1 MQYALFCALAH
12 YTPNATGRRRNMIP
26 KLIVIAG
33 PSEGMTFAINE
44 AEVSVGRELDNQI
57 CLPDLSVSRRHFSI
71 KQDGGQFAL
80 LDHGSLNA
88 TVVNG
93 MPVKRHTLKSGDRI
107 RVGDSLLIFLCEA
120 DQARNSSRLVQFD
133 DARLITK
140 NTVLLRKDDAV
151 DFKPQS
157 SSVDSQPLSR
167 STRDLNALLKISLA
181 INSFR
186 RREAMLEHLLQLIG
200 SVIPADCGAILLA
213 ELTSEADVGA
223 GDFTPVCGWRRKGG
237 LTDPIHIS
245 RTVTERAR
253 NEGVA
258 ILSNDVIRDFDLN
271 DAQSLA
277 ARNISALM
285 AVPLIISDRVQ
296 GVIYLDCS
304 DPSVRFDQD
313 HLQLLRAI
321 AGLAGVALE
330 NLRRVSLLEDENQ
343 RLRAEISIEHDMVG
357 ASPRMREVY
366 QFISK
371 AAPTDATVLIRG
383 ESGTG
388 KELAARAIHL
398 NSPRAPKPFVAINCA
413 ALTET
418 LLESELFGH
427 EKGAFT
433 GAIAQKKGK
442 LEIAQGGAVFLDE
455 LGEMPLTLQSKL
467 LRVLQEHEFE
477 RVGGVRTIKTD
488 IRLVA
493 ATNRNLEQAI
503 KDGRFRE
510 DLYYR
515 LNVIC
520 INLPPLRERR
530 EDITALAHYFAS
542 KYSQKCKRKIVGISP
557 EAMSCLMNYDWPGNV
572 REFENAIER
581 AIVLGS
587 SEIIKMEDLPE
598 AVIESHPVSGPLTGA
613 AAPQNF
619 YEAVNEAKKRLIINA
634 FDRAQGNYTEAAKLL
649 CMHPNHLH
657 RLIRNLNMKA
667 ELKR

>member
-1 MQYALFCALAH
+1 M
-12 YTPNATGRRRNMIP
+12 TP

-33 PSEGMTFAINE
+33 PSEGTTFAITE
-44 AEVSVGRELDNQI
+44 AEVSVGREFDNQI

-71 KQDGGQFAL
+71 REDGGQFHL

-93 MPVKRHTLKSGDRI
+93 MPVKRHQLKSGDRI
-107 RVGDSLLIFLCEA
+107 RVGDSLLIFLYEA
-120 DQARNSSRLVQFD
+120 EHAPDTPTLVQLD

-140 NTVLLRKDDAV
+140 NTLLLRKDDAV
-151 DFKPQS
+151 NLEQRS
-157 SSVDSQPLSR
+157 SLPDSAPLSR
-167 STRDLNALLKISLA
+167 STRDLNALLKISLT

-186 RREAMLEHLLQLIG
+186 RPEAMLEHLLQLTG
-200 SVIPADCGAILLA
+200 TVIPADCGAILLA
-213 ELTSEADVGA
+213 GHFSEAEELA
-223 GDFTPVCGWRRKGG
+223 PVCGWQRK
-237 LTDPIHIS
+237 LNSTDPINIS

-258 ILSNDVIRDFDLN
+258 ILSNDVIRDFDLTA
-271 DAQSLA
+271 AQSLA
-277 ARNISALM
+277 ARNISAMLV
-285 AVPLIISDRVQ
+285 APLIISDKVQ
-296 GVIYLDCS
+296 GVIYLDSS
-304 DPSVRFDQD
+304 DPSVEFDQD
-313 HLQLLRAI
+313 HLQLLWAI
-321 AGLAGVALE
+321 AGLAAVALE
-330 NLRRVSLLEDENQ
+330 NLRRVNRLEDENQ

-371 AAPTDATVLIRG
+371 VAGADATVLIRG

-388 KELAARAIHL
+388 KELAARAIHF
-398 NSPRAPKPFVAINCA
+398 NSPRATKPFVAINCA
-413 ALTET
+413 ALAET

-433 GAIAQKKGK
+433 GATAQKKGK
-442 LEIAQGGAVFLDE
+442 LEAAQGGTVFLDE
-455 LGEMPLTLQSKL
+455 LGEMAPTLQSKL
-467 LRVLQEHEFE
+467 LRVLQEREFE
-477 RVGGVRTIKTD
+477 RVGGVRPIKTD
-488 IRLVA
+488 IRLIA

-520 INLPPLRERR
+520 LNLPPLRERR

-542 KYSQKCKRKIVGISP
+542 KYSQKCKRKVVGISP

-581 AIVLGS
+581 AVVLGS
-587 SEIIKMEDLPE
+587 SEFIKVEDLPE
-598 AVIESHPVSGPLTGA
+598 VVIEAGHVAGTSTTQS
-613 AAPQNF
+613 F
-619 YEAVNEAKKRLIINA
+619 
-634 FDRAQGNYTEAAKLL
+634 
-649 CMHPNHLH
+649 
-657 RLIRNLNMKA
+657 
-667 ELKR
+667 

>member
-1 MQYALFCALAH
+1 MLSSRANS
-12 YTPNATGRRRNMIP
+12 TSNAFRSRKNMIP

-33 PSEGMTFAINE
+33 PLEGMVFAITE
-44 AEVSVGRELDNQI
+44 AEVSVGRESDNQI

-71 KQDGGQFAL
+71 KQDGQQFQL

-93 MPVKRHTLKSGDRI
+93 MPVKQRLLKSGDRI
-107 RVGDSLLIFLCEA
+107 RVGDSLLLFLREA
-120 DQARNSSRLVQFD
+120 EQARDISTLVQFD
-133 DARLITK
+133 DARLITR
-140 NTVLLRKDDAV
+140 NTMLLRKDEAV
-151 DFKPQS
+151 NFERQPATLNS
-157 SSVDSQPLSR
+157 APLSR

-186 RREAMLEHLLQLIG
+186 RPEALLEHLLQLIG
-200 SVIPADCGAILLA
+200 SAIPADSGAILLSEHYGEPETPAAVA
-213 ELTSEADVGA
+213 EAFA
-223 GDFTPVCGWRRKGG
+223 PICGWRRKPGS
-237 LTDPIHIS
+237 TEPIQIS

-258 ILSNDVIRDFDLN
+258 ILSNDVIRDFDLTA
-271 DAQSLA
+271 AQSLA

-285 AVPLIISDRVQ
+285 AAPIIISDKVQ
-296 GVIYLDCS
+296 GVIYLDSS
-304 DPSVRFDQD
+304 DSSVEFDQD
-313 HLQLLRAI
+313 SLQLLRAI
-321 AGLAGVALE
+321 AGLTGVALE
-330 NLRRVSLLEDENQ
+330 NLRRVNRREDENQ

-388 KELAARAIHL
+388 KELAARAVHF
-398 NSPRAPKPFVAINCA
+398 NSQRASKPFVAINCA

-442 LEIAQGGAVFLDE
+442 LEVAQGGTVFLDE
-455 LGEMPLTLQSKL
+455 LGEMALALQSKL
-467 LRVLQEHEFE
+467 LRVLQEREFE
-477 RVGGVRTIKTD
+477 RVGGARPIKAD
-488 IRLVA
+488 IRLIA
-493 ATNRNLEQAI
+493 ATNRSLEQAI

-520 INLPPLRERR
+520 LNLPPLRERR

-542 KYSQKCKRKIVGISP
+542 KYSQKCKRKVAGISP

-581 AIVLGS
+581 AVVLGS
-587 SEIIKMEDLPE
+587 SEIIKVEDLPE
-598 AVIESHPVSGPLTGA
+598 VIIEAGPSTGTSA
-613 AAPQNF
+613 AGASATLNF
-619 YEAVNEAKKRLIINA
+619 YDAVNEAKKRLIIDA
-634 FDRAQGNYTEAAKLL
+634 LDRAQGSYTEAAKLL
-649 CMHPNHLH
+649 GMHPNHLH

-667 ELKR
+667 DLKK

>member
-1 MQYALFCALAH
+1 MKKEGQYS
-12 YTPNATGRRRNMIP
+12 TDMNP

-33 PSEGMTFAINE
+33 PSEGMAFAITE

-71 KQDGGQFAL
+71 KQDGGQCHL

-93 MPVKRHTLKSGDRI
+93 MPVKQHTLKSGDRI
-107 RVGDSLLIFLCEA
+107 RVGDSVLLFLREA
-120 DQARNSSRLVQFD
+120 EQSLDVSNLVQFD
-133 DARLITK
+133 DARLITR

-151 DFKPQS
+151 NFERPS
-157 SSVDSQPLSR
+157 SAPSSAPLSR
-167 STRDLNALLKISLA
+167 SARDLNALLKISLA
-181 INSFR
+181 INSFHR
-186 RREAMLEHLLQLIG
+186 PEPMLEHLLQLIG
-200 SVIPADCGAILLA
+200 SVIPADCGAIMLTEHHGEA
-213 ELTSEADVGA
+213 EEGVGEFA
-223 GDFTPVCGWRRKGG
+223 PVCGWRRKAGS
-237 LTDPIHIS
+237 TDPVQIS
-245 RTVTERAR
+245 RTVAERAR

-258 ILSNDVIRDFDLN
+258 ILSNDVIRDFDLTA
-271 DAQSLA
+271 AQSLA
-277 ARNISALM
+277 ARNISALL
-285 AVPLIISDRVQ
+285 AAPIIISDKVR
-296 GVIYLDCS
+296 GVIYLDS
-304 DPSVRFDQD
+304 NDPSVKFDQD
-313 HLQLLRAI
+313 HLQLLRAT
-321 AGLAGVALE
+321 AGLAGVAME
-330 NLRRVSLLEDENQ
+330 NLRRVNRLEDENL

-357 ASPRMREVY
+357 ASPRMRDVY

-371 AAPTDATVLIRG
+371 AAPTDATILIRG

-398 NSPRAPKPFVAINCA
+398 NSNRAAKPFMAINCA

-433 GAIAQKKGK
+433 GAVAQKKGK
-442 LEIAQGGAVFLDE
+442 LEAAQGGTVFLDE
-455 LGEMPLTLQSKL
+455 LGEMALTLQSKL

-477 RVGGVRTIKTD
+477 RVGGVRPIKTD
-488 IRLVA
+488 IRLIA

-520 INLPPLRERR
+520 LNLPALRERR
-530 EDITALAHYFAS
+530 EDITALAHYFAA

-557 EAMSCLMNYDWPGNV
+557 EAMSCLMSYDWPGNI
-572 REFENAIER
+572 REFENAVER

-587 SEIIKMEDLPE
+587 SEIIKVEDLPE
-598 AVIESHPVSGPLTGA
+598 AVIEASPSKTFPAGTPAT
-613 AAPQNF
+613 QDF
-619 YEAVNEAKKRLIINA
+619 YEAVNEAKKRLIVDA
-634 FDRAQGNYTEAAKLL
+634 FDRAQGSYTEAAKLL
-649 CMHPNHLH
+649 GMHPNHLH

-667 ELKR
+667 DLKK

>member
-1 MQYALFCALAH
+1 M
-12 YTPNATGRRRNMIP
+12 TP

-33 PSEGMTFAINE
+33 PLEGMTFAITE
-44 AEVSVGRELDNQI
+44 AEVTVGRELDNQI

-71 KQDGGQFAL
+71 KQQDQHYYL
-80 LDHGSLNA
+80 IDHGSLNA

-93 MPVKRHTLKSGDRI
+93 MPVKQHPLKSGDRI
-107 RVGDSLLIFLCEA
+107 RIGDSLLIFLREA
-120 DQARNSSRLVQFD
+120 ERATTSASPVQFD
-133 DARLITK
+133 ETRLIAK

-151 DFKPQS
+151 NFETQAMEPGAETLS
-157 SSVDSQPLSR
+157 GPLSR
-167 STRDLNALLKISLA
+167 STRDLNALLKISLT

-186 RREAMLEHLLQLIG
+186 QPEALLEHLLQLIG
-200 SVIPADCGAILLA
+200 DVIPADGGAILLA
-213 ELTSEADVGA
+213 DRHGDSEEESEE
-223 GDFTPVCGWRRKGG
+223 FTPVCGWRRKVNSAE
-237 LTDPIHIS
+237 PIQIS
-245 RTVTERAR
+245 RTVVERAR
-253 NEGVA
+253 NEGIA
-258 ILSNDVIRDFDLN
+258 ILSNDVIQDFDLT
-271 DAQSLA
+271 AARSLA
-277 ARNISALM
+277 FRNVSALL
-285 AVPLIISDRVQ
+285 AAPLIISDKVR
-296 GVIYLDCS
+296 GIIYLDANES
-304 DPSVRFDQD
+304 PVEFDQD

-321 AGLAGVALE
+321 AGLAAVALE
-330 NLRRVSLLEDENQ
+330 NLRRVNRLEDENL
-343 RLRAEISIEHDMVG
+343 RLRAEISVEHDMVG
-357 ASPRMREVY
+357 SSPRMREVY

-388 KELAARAIHL
+388 KELAARAIHF
-398 NSPRAPKPFVAINCA
+398 NSHRAGKPFMAINCA

-442 LEIAQGGAVFLDE
+442 LEVAQGGTVFLDE
-455 LGEMPLTLQSKL
+455 LGEMALTLQSKL

-477 RVGGVRTIKTD
+477 RVGGTRPIKAD

-503 KDGRFRE
+503 KEGRFRE

-520 INLPPLRERR
+520 LNLPPLRERR
-530 EDITALAHYFAS
+530 EDLTALAHYFAT

-557 EAMSCLMNYDWPGNV
+557 GAMSCLTNYDWPGNV

-581 AIVLGS
+581 AVVLGS
-587 SEIIKMEDLPE
+587 SEIIKVEDLPE
-598 AVIESHPVSGPLTGA
+598 VVIESNPSPWHSTGA
-613 AAPQNF
+613 PGATGAPGSDAAPQNF
-619 YEAVNEAKKRLIINA
+619 YESVNEAKKRLIIEA
-634 FDRAQGNYTEAAKLL
+634 FDRAQGNYTETARLL
-649 CMHPNHLH
+649 GMHPNHLH

-667 ELKR
+667 DLKKWS

>member
-1 MQYALFCALAH
+1 M
-12 YTPNATGRRRNMIP
+12 TP

-33 PSEGMTFAINE
+33 PLEGMSFAITE

-57 CLPDLSVSRRHFSI
+57 CLPDLSVSRHHFSI
-71 KQDGGQFAL
+71 KRQDQFFEL

-93 MPVKRHTLKSGDRI
+93 MPVKQHQLKSGDRI
-107 RVGDSLLIFLCEA
+107 RVGDSLLLFLREA
-120 DQARNSSRLVQFD
+120 ERPATMSALAQYD
-133 DARLITK
+133 DARLITN
-140 NTVLLRKDDAV
+140 NTVLLRKDEAV
-151 DFKPQS
+151 NFEPQAAANS
-157 SSVDSQPLSR
+157 APASRPLSR

-186 RREAMLEHLLQLIG
+186 QPEALLEHLLQLIG
-200 SVIPADCGAILLA
+200 AVIPADSGAILLA
-213 ELTSEADVGA
+213 ERYGDSEESAEE
-223 GDFTPVCGWRRKGG
+223 FLPVCGWQRKAGSSE
-237 LTDPIHIS
+237 PIQVS
-245 RTVTERAR
+245 RTVVERAR

-258 ILSNDVIRDFDLN
+258 ILSNDVIRDFDLT
-271 DAQSLA
+271 AARSLA
-277 ARNISALM
+277 FRKVSALL
-285 AVPLIISDRVQ
+285 AAPLIIADKIR
-296 GVIYLDCS
+296 GVIYLDANET
-304 DPSVRFDQD
+304 PVEFDQD

-330 NLRRVSLLEDENQ
+330 NLRRVNRLEDENL
-343 RLRAEISIEHDMVG
+343 RLRAEISVEHDMVG

-371 AAPTDATVLIRG
+371 AAPTDSTILIRG

-388 KELAARAIHL
+388 KELAARAIHF
-398 NSPRAPKPFVAINCA
+398 NSHRAGKPFVAINCA

-442 LEIAQGGAVFLDE
+442 LEVAQGGTVFLDE
-455 LGEMPLTLQSKL
+455 LGEMPVTLQSKL

-477 RVGGVRTIKTD
+477 RVGGTRPIKAD

-503 KDGRFRE
+503 KEGRFRE

-520 INLPPLRERR
+520 LNLPPLRERR
-530 EDITALAHYFAS
+530 EDLTALAHYFAT

-557 EAMSCLMNYDWPGNV
+557 GAMSCLTNYDWPGNV

-581 AIVLGS
+581 AVVLGS
-587 SEIIKMEDLPE
+587 SEIIKVEDLPE
-598 AVIESHPVSGPLTGA
+598 AVIESNPSPWNSTGA
-613 AAPQNF
+613 PGTSGSEVTTQNF
-619 YEAVNEAKKRLIINA
+619 YESVNKAKKRLIIDA
-634 FDRAQGNYTEAAKLL
+634 FDRAQGSYTETARLL
-649 CMHPNHLH
+649 GMHPNHLH

-667 ELKR
+667 ELKKWS

>member
-1 MQYALFCALAH
+1 M
-12 YTPNATGRRRNMIP
+12 TP

-33 PSEGMTFAINE
+33 PSEGTTFAITE
-44 AEVSVGRELDNQI
+44 AEVSVGREFDNQI

-71 KQDGGQFAL
+71 REDGGQFHL

-93 MPVKRHTLKSGDRI
+93 MPVKRHQLKSGDRI
-107 RVGDSLLIFLCEA
+107 RVGDSLLIFLYEA
-120 DQARNSSRLVQFD
+120 EHAPDTPTLVQLD

-140 NTVLLRKDDAV
+140 NTLLLRKDDAV
-151 DFKPQS
+151 NLEQRS
-157 SSVDSQPLSR
+157 SLPDSAPLSR
-167 STRDLNALLKISLA
+167 STRDLNALLKISLT

-186 RREAMLEHLLQLIG
+186 RPEAMLEHLLQLTG
-200 SVIPADCGAILLA
+200 TVIPADCGAILLA
-213 ELTSEADVGA
+213 GHFSEAEELA
-223 GDFTPVCGWRRKGG
+223 PVCGWQRK
-237 LTDPIHIS
+237 LNSTDPINIS

-258 ILSNDVIRDFDLN
+258 ILSNDVIRDFDLTA
-271 DAQSLA
+271 AQSLA
-277 ARNISALM
+277 ARNISAMLV
-285 AVPLIISDRVQ
+285 APLIISDKVQ
-296 GVIYLDCS
+296 GVIYLDSS
-304 DPSVRFDQD
+304 DPSVEFDQD
-313 HLQLLRAI
+313 HLQLLWAI
-321 AGLAGVALE
+321 AGLAAVALE
-330 NLRRVSLLEDENQ
+330 NLRRVNRLEDENQ

-371 AAPTDATVLIRG
+371 VAGADATVLIRG

-388 KELAARAIHL
+388 KELAARAIHF
-398 NSPRAPKPFVAINCA
+398 NSPRATKPFVAINCA
-413 ALTET
+413 ALAET

-433 GAIAQKKGK
+433 GATAQKKGK
-442 LEIAQGGAVFLDE
+442 LEAAQGGTVFLDE
-455 LGEMPLTLQSKL
+455 LGEMAPTLQSKL
-467 LRVLQEHEFE
+467 LRVLQEREFE
-477 RVGGVRTIKTD
+477 RVGGVRPIKTD
-488 IRLVA
+488 IRLIA

-520 INLPPLRERR
+520 LNLPPLRERR

-542 KYSQKCKRKIVGISP
+542 KYSQKCKRKVAGISP

-587 SEIIKMEDLPE
+587 SELIKIEDLPE
-598 AVIESHPVSGPLTGA
+598 VVIEASPSRISQAGTSA
-613 AAPQNF
+613 SQNF
-619 YEAVNEAKKRLIINA
+619 YDAVNEAKKRSIIDA
-634 FDRAQGNYTEAAKLL
+634 LDRAQGSYTEAAKLL
-649 CMHPNHLH
+649 GMHPNHLH

-667 ELKR
+667 DL